1 MSDWDNT
8 QARSEGWLL
17 VDEDN
22 VIVALNG
29 CFGLDMNPSSDY
41 RPSDARAI
49 AFIQQKAKE
58 GSAYHIEALA
68 RTQLL

>member
-1 MSDWDNT
+1 MSDWDDT

-17 VDEDN
+17 ADEGN
-22 VIVALNG
+22 IIFALHG
-29 CFGLDMNPSSDY
+29 CFGLDMSRSTDY
-41 RPSDARAI
+41 RPNDGLAL
-49 AFIQQKAKE
+49 AFVQQKANE

>member
-1 MSDWDNT
+1 MSDWDDT

-17 VDEDN
+17 VDEDK
-22 VIVALNG
+22 VIFALHG
-29 CFGLDMNPSSDY
+29 CFGLDMNQSSDY
-41 RPSDARAI
+41 RLSDARAI
-49 AFIQQKAKE
+49 DFVTRRARE

>member
-1 MSDWDNT
+1 MSDWDDT

-22 VIVALNG
+22 FIIALHG
-29 CFGLDMNPSSDY
+29 CFGLDMNQSSDHS
-41 RPSDARAI
+41 PSDARAI
-49 AFIQQKAKE
+49 DFVTRRARA
-58 GSAYHIEALA
+58 GSSYHIEALA